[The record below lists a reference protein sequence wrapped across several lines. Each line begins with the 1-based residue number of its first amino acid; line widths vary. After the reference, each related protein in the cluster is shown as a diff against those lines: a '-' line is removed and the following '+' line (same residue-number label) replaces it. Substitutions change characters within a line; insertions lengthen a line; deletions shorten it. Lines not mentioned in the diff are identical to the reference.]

1 MKMILQSGNNT
12 SVQQVSNS
20 GAIAK
25 GAMASGAMTSG
36 AMARGVMAR
45 GASGG
50 RRPVFS
56 CAEIMANGSKGC
68 SSCGSR

>member
-1 MKMILQSGNNT
+1 MMKMNFQGGNNT
-12 SVQQVSNS
+12 PVQQVSNI
-20 GAIAK
+20 GAIARSA
-25 GAMASGAMTSG
+25 GRGSG
-36 AMARGVMAR
+36 AMARGAMAR

>member
-1 MKMILQSGNNT
+1 MKMIFQGGNNT
-12 SVQQVSNS
+12 PVQQVSNS
-20 GAIAK
+20 GAIARN
-25 GAMASGAMTSG
+25 ASGASG
-36 AMARGVMAR
+36 AMARGAR